1 MAQVL
6 IRNVPDAILEA
17 HRARAKALGR
27 SLEQELRSVIE
38 NVAPYTPQERL
49 AVAERF
55 QSLTPAG
62 DRSDPAELIREDR
75 NR

>member
-6 IRNVPDAILEA
+6 IRNVPDAIIEA
-17 HRARAKALGR
+17 HRARAKQHGR

-38 NVAPYTPQERL
+38 NAAPYAPQERL

-55 QSLTPAG
+55 QSLTPPG
-62 DRSDPAELIREDR
+62 RRSDPVSLIREDR
-75 NR
+75 DR